1 MSGRKKLYKDM
12 SPDERKALPG
22 GPKMPYDENDP
33 DDCDHDFEFDED
45 TGEYRCHCGAQH
57 RPDLTDLI

>member
-1 MSGRKKLYKDM
+1 MKRDKKPYKKM
-12 SPDERKALPG
+12 TADERKALPG
-22 GPKMPYDENDP
+22 GPKLPYDDDG

-57 RPDLTDLI
+57 RPDLTDFI